1 MNLLPKNQI
10 ILCGLDNYFN
20 NLIYLYK
27 NSKLPNKILF
37 SGQKGVGKSTLSY
50 HLINYIF
57 SQNEEFSYNEKK
69 KEINVDNKSFKLLQ
83 NGSHPNFNIIDIG
96 FEKKNID
103 IDQIRDLIKNLNKS
117 SFKNDPKFILI
128 DNIEYLNKNSVNAL
142 LKVLEEPNDNTY
154 FILINNNKKI
164 YPTLK
169 SRCLDFKISL
179 SHNESLKITNKLLNA
194 DILDLIH
201 DEYLDYYFTP
211 GMILNLIQLSQ
222 ENSIDL
228 KNLSLELFLK
238 KVIKENIYKK
248 QKSFKYIIFYFVEL
262 LLKKKSDFKFNTYY
276 YEFINKM
283 DNIDKFNLDD
293 ESFFID
299 LNTKVLNG

>member
-10 ILCGLDNYFN
+10 MLYGLDNYFN
-20 NLIYLYK
+20 NLINLYK
-27 NSKLPNKILF
+27 NDKLPNKILF
-37 SGQKGVGKSTLSY
+37 SGQKGVGKATLSY

-57 SQNEEFSYNEKK
+57 SKNEEFSYDQKK
-69 KEINVDNKSFKLLQ
+69 KEININNKSFKLLL
-83 NGSHPNFNIIDIG
+83 NGSHPNFNIIDINS
-96 FEKKNID
+96 EKKNID
-103 IDQIRDLIKNLNKS
+103 INQIRNLIKNLNKS
-117 SFKNDPKFILI
+117 SFKKDPKFVLI

-142 LKVLEEPNDNTY
+142 LKVLEEPNDDTY

-164 YPTLK
+164 FSTLK

-179 SHNESLKITNKLLNA
+179 SHTESLKITNKLLNS

-201 DEYLDYYFTP
+201 NEYLDYYFTP
-211 GMILNLIQLSQ
+211 GLILNLIQFSQ

-228 KNLSLELFLK
+228 KKFSLELFLK
-238 KVIKENIYKK
+238 KIIEENIYKK

-262 LLKKKSDFKFNTYY
+262 LLKKKSDFKFDTYY

-283 DNIDKFNLDD
+283 DNVDKFNLDE